1 MSANES
7 TLPVSQK
14 GEIQAL
20 DQLTPAERQEANQL
34 AQTLNV
40 LDALA
45 VTGFGVKPQRD
56 MSALTDPV
64 MKLVMTKD
72 TGAAGEVLTALLEE
86 IRTLDAGSLAT
97 HTERVLSQLPLV
109 GWIFDRFRQ
118 FVSRYEKIGTK
129 IDRITVE
136 LDKAKNV
143 LTRDITM
150 LEKLYEQNSV
160 YFRQLLTYIAAGELK
175 LDAFRAERTGIAPDI
190 TADPVATQRG
200 ADIATAAGRLERRV
214 HDLKLTAMIS
224 LQSAP
229 QLRLVQAG
237 NQALVEKIQSSILT
251 TIPLWKNQIII
262 AIALFDQQKGL
273 ALQQQVAKT
282 TNELLTKN
290 AEMLQQGTTG
300 VAREV
305 QRGIVEIETL
315 RDVNQKLIRT
325 IEETLQ
331 IQAEGQRKRSAVEA
345 ELEHL
350 QSDLRNALSSI
361 HGRESSA

>member
-1 MSANES
+1 MSANQL
-7 TLPVSQK
+7 TLSVSQK
-14 GEIQAL
+14 ADIQAL

-34 AQTLNV
+34 AQNLNV
-40 LDALA
+40 SDALA
-45 VTGFGVKPQRD
+45 VTAFGVKPQRD

-72 TGAAGEVLTALLEE
+72 SGAAGEVLTSLLEE

-97 HTERVLSQLPLV
+97 QTERALSKLPLV
-109 GWIFDRFRQ
+109 GWMFDKLRQ

-150 LEKLYEQNSV
+150 LEKLYEQNSGF
-160 YFRQLLTYIAAGELK
+160 FRQLLTYIAAGELK
-175 LDAFRAERTGIAPDI
+175 LDALHGERAGKLPDAA
-190 TADPVATQRG
+190 ADPVATQRS
-200 ADIATAAGRLERRV
+200 ADLATAAARLERRV

-305 QRGIVEIETL
+305 QRGVVEIETL
-315 RDVNQKLIRT
+315 RDVNQKLIHT
-325 IEETLQ
+325 IEETLE
-331 IQAEGQRKRSAVEA
+331 IQAEGQRKRRVVEA
-345 ELEHL
+345 ELGNL
-350 QSDLRNALSSI
+350 QSDLRKALSSI
-361 HGRESSA
+361 HRGETVA

>member
-1 MSANES
+1 MNGNDS
-7 TLPVSQK
+7 TLPVFNST
-14 GEIQAL
+14 GELQAI
-20 DQLTPAERQEANQL
+20 DQLTSAERQEANQL
-34 AQTLNV
+34 AQSLNV

-45 VTGFGVKPQRD
+45 VTGFGVKQQRD

-72 TGAAGEVLTALLEE
+72 SGAAGEVLTALLEE
-86 IRTLDAGSLAT
+86 IRSLDAGSLAVQ
-97 HTERVLSQLPLV
+97 TERALSKLPLV
-109 GWIFDRFRQ
+109 GWVFDKFRQ
-118 FVSRYEKIGTK
+118 FISRYEKIGTK

-136 LDKAKNV
+136 LDKSKNT
-143 LTRDITM
+143 LTRDIAM

-160 YFRQLLTYIAAGELK
+160 YFRQLLTYIAAGETK
-175 LDAFRAERTGIAPDI
+175 LEALGTDRAGMAVKDADATRSQKSADLSSAIA
-190 TADPVATQRG
+190 
-200 ADIATAAGRLERRV
+200 RLERRV

-229 QLRLVQAG
+229 QLRLVQG
-237 NQALVEKIQSSILT
+237 GDQALVEKIQSSILT

-273 ALQQQVAKT
+273 ALQQQVVKT

-315 RDVNQKLIRT
+315 RDVNQKLIHT
-325 IEETLQ
+325 IEETLE
-331 IQAEGQRKRSAVEA
+331 IQAEGQRKRSVVEA
-345 ELEHL
+345 ELANL
-350 QSDLRNALSSI
+350 QSDLLKALSSI
-361 HGRESSA
+361 HRGETVA